1 MLLSILRTVTDFTAL
16 VIRLTT
22 EELSDEQ
29 RMVLIDEFIHFQ
41 GLDAAFQL
49 DFHNLLMIL
58 ITILVIIFWRAWSRA
73 NRWPYR

>member
-1 MLLSILRTVTDFTAL
+1 MLLGILHTVTDFTVL

-29 RMVLIDEFIHFQ
+29 RMILIDQFIHLQ

-58 ITILVIIFWRAWSRA
+58 ITILTIISWRAWSRA
-73 NRWPYR
+73 NR